1 MLSSRTAQR
10 LNMITI
16 IGPTASG
23 KTALAAKLAY
33 HLGSEVISADS
44 RQVYQGMDIGT
55 GKDLSDYV
63 VDGKAIPYHLIDIC
77 PAGTR
82 YNLYEYQRDFHLAFA
97 DILSRGVKEPILC
110 GGTGLYV
117 ESVLRGYNLPEAP
130 ENSELRERLKGKSFS
145 ELTAILHSYDVS
157 NRQELDTAQRV
168 IRAIEVEEYKR
179 QYTEKQDGKACY
191 EAVPSVI
198 FCLDLERESRRK
210 KISDR
215 LQRRLNEG
223 MTSEV
228 ESLLASGISPD
239 ALIYYGLEYKWVTLY
254 VTGQINFK
262 TMAEQLEIAIHQFA
276 KRQMTWFRGME
287 RRGLTLNY
295 IDALLPM
302 DDKIE
307 LICNKMGICL

>member
-55 GKDLSDYV
+55 GKDLSDYA

-97 DILSRGVKEPILC
+97 DITSRGIKEPILC

-130 ENSELRERLKGKSFS
+130 ENFELRERLKRKSFS
-145 ELTAILHSYDVS
+145 ELTAILHSYDVR
-157 NRQELDTAQRV
+157 NRQKLDTAQRV

-179 QYTEKQDGKACY
+179 QYKEKQEGKACY
-191 EAVPSVI
+191 EAVPSAI

-210 KISDR
+210 KFSDR
-215 LQRRLNEG
+215 LQR
-223 MTSEV
+223 
-228 ESLLASGISPD
+228 
-239 ALIYYGLEYKWVTLY
+239 
-254 VTGQINFK
+254 
-262 TMAEQLEIAIHQFA
+262 
-276 KRQMTWFRGME
+276 
-287 RRGLTLNY
+287 
-295 IDALLPM
+295 
-302 DDKIE
+302 
-307 LICNKMGICL
+307 